1 MEGDLSSFEETVLF
15 IVIVLVSGWYLFT
28 KDDWGKH

>member
-28 KDDWGKH
+28 NDDWGKH